1 MVVRPGP
8 DDPST
13 TPAAALRDL
22 FAQINERLDRLDE
35 TLRLRKTSLEDS
47 TRPATDANIESQ
59 LIQVTNALE
68 RIEETVGRSGS
79 IVQDWLQEISTS
91 MAARFADA
99 EETIRRVE
107 EIVSARTWEQAPP
120 QQPPVPVPVGRLHRF
135 VDMQTD
141 RAVRLPWMARLAVPV
156 LALVTAFAIGALV
169 TTSRGATAD
178 TVVSVAAP
186 TTVVGATPSSE
197 SVAEPLPASSA
208 IALSASAAP
217 RNRERGGTAPPQSR
231 NGVSASI
238 ASSPT
243 TFVGTLSIASVPSG
257 ATVSI
262 NGKAAGMTPLR
273 LPRQRAG
280 SMAVQ
285 IARDGFERWSAAVTV
300 PADRLT
306 EVTARLRPIRPVA
319 VD

>member
-1 MVVRPGP
+1 MVVRPDA

-13 TPAAALRDL
+13 APSAALQAL

-35 TLRLRKTSLEDS
+35 TLRLTKTSLEDS
-47 TRPATDANIESQ
+47 TRPATDANMESQ

-68 RIEETVGRSGS
+68 RIEEAVGRSGS

-99 EETIRRVE
+99 EETIQRVE
-107 EIVSARTWEQAPP
+107 EIVSARALEQAPP
-120 QQPPVPVPVGRLHRF
+120 QQPPVPAPVGVLHRF
-135 VDMQTD
+135 VDTQTD

-169 TTSRGATAD
+169 TASRGAAPD
-178 TVVSVAAP
+178 KVVSVARP
-186 TTVVGATPSSE
+186 TVVGATPSSE
-197 SVAEPLPASSA
+197 SAAAPLPATTAAPATASSTNTPSRNRA
-208 IALSASAAP
+208 SASAS
-217 RNRERGGTAPPQSR
+217 TASR
-231 NGVSASI
+231 
-238 ASSPT
+238 PT
-243 TFVGTLSIASVPSG
+243 TFVGSLSIASVPSG

-262 NGKAAGMTPLR
+262 NGQTAGKTPLR

-285 IARDGFERWSAAVTV
+285 IAREGFERWSAAVTV

>member
-1 MVVRPGP
+1 MVVRPDP

-13 TPAAALRDL
+13 APAAALRDL

-35 TLRLRKTSLEDS
+35 TLRLTKTSLEDS

-99 EETIRRVE
+99 EETIQRVE
-107 EIVSARTWEQAPP
+107 EIVSARTLEQAPP
-120 QQPPVPVPVGRLHRF
+120 QQPPVPAPVGLLHRF
-135 VDMQTD
+135 VDTQTD

-169 TTSRGATAD
+169 TTSRGATPD
-178 TVVSVAAP
+178 KVVSVAPP

-197 SVAEPLPASSA
+197 SVAAPLPAPSA
-208 IALSASAAP
+208 IALSTSAAP
-217 RNRERGGTAPPQSR
+217 RNRESGGTAPPRSR
-231 NGVSASI
+231 NEASASI
-238 ASSPT
+238 APPPT
-243 TFVGTLSIASVPSG
+243 TFVGSLSIASVPSG

-285 IARDGFERWSAAVTV
+285 IAREGFERWSAAVTV